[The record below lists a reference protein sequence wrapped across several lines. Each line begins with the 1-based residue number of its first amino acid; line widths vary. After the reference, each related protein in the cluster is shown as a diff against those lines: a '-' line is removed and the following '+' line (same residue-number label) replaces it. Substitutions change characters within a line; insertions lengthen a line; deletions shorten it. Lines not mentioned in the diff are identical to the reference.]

1 MKKSVILVSLL
12 SVVFASAQV
21 ADTVRV
27 SDIDEVTVSAGKK
40 LQKVV
45 DVPATI
51 NIINA
56 KEIQQFTS
64 FNVGELASRQKGVD
78 YVRAGVLGTGL
89 NIRGFNSAF
98 NSKNLQITD
107 DRVST
112 LVTTGLPFGT
122 FSTVIKE
129 DIQQVEILLGPN
141 GTLYGPNAHNGLVN
155 TITKNP
161 FKSQGTIIALGG
173 GNQSVLTS
181 RIRHAQAINPK
192 LAYKLSFEHTQGT
205 EFDYTDSVYV
215 NNKAYKELDLDRD
228 FNSTKFNAQVNY
240 KVGSLSEMVAYYG
253 HSNNNN
259 LGVTSAGRNAIK
271 DWNIDELQLKYIH
284 PRFFLNSYYQW
295 SNTDDTYAMN
305 QRTQN
310 YVSFINAGFSDAE
323 ARERSYN
330 EQWFGTSPTA
340 GLALKRGSRFKDASK
355 RFVTEGQYNNTWGA
369 FTLVGGVQ
377 FQRDMAFTKNT
388 YMLDFDGP
396 INVNQI
402 GVYAQTEYKVNGWGF
417 LAALRVDN
425 HDYYGTNLLPKA
437 AITKKL
443 GSGTFRLTY
452 GKGMAVPSLLNLEGY
467 LFGGLVLGNGVGFTL
482 SDGSV
487 INPLDVETINSF
499 EVGYKGDIAKKFYID
514 ANAYYNLSENFI
526 SPLTQ
531 IATGGKT
538 VVKRGEQAL
547 GEIAGSNPAFV
558 LTYSNFGKVD
568 TYGVDLGLSYYFTD
582 AWKGVVNYSYFGRKL
597 DKNDLLNDGNKDGKV
612 LETDLPVNTPSN
624 KVTAGINYSSPT
636 LFGAIYGRWVQ
647 DYDFFSGV
655 STAAKTQDLDGN
667 GTIDI
672 TENSYYAAGRT
683 WNYGPLGGFTVDMNA
698 GYNFSNGMTV
708 GANVTNLFNV
718 DIGEFAG
725 SPFIKRLVSLE
736 FRYQFDFFKNK
747 KNN

>member
-1 MKKSVILVSLL
+1 MKKSVILASLL
-12 SVVFASAQV
+12 SVVFTSAQV

-27 SDIDEVTVSAGKK
+27 RDIDEVTVSASKK

-51 NIINA
+51 NIITA

-112 LVTTGLPFGT
+112 LVATGLPFGT

-161 FKSQGTIIALGG
+161 FKSQGTIIALGV

-181 RIRHAQAINPK
+181 RIRHAQAISPK
-192 LAYKLSFEHTQGT
+192 IAYKLAFEHTQGT
-205 EFDYTDSVYV
+205 EFNYTDSVYV
-215 NNKAYKELDLDRD
+215 NNKAYPELDLDRD

-259 LGVTSAGRNAIK
+259 IGVTSAGRNAIK

-295 SNTDDTYAMN
+295 SNTEDTYAMN

-310 YVSFINAGFSDAE
+310 YVSFVNAGFSDAE
-323 ARERSYN
+323 ARERSFN
-330 EQWFGTSPTA
+330 EQWFGASPTA
-340 GLALKRGSRFKDASK
+340 GLALQRGSRFKDASK
-355 RFVTEGQYNNTWGA
+355 RFVAEGQYNNTWGA

-396 INVNQI
+396 INVNQV

-437 AITKKL
+437 AITKKV
-443 GSGTFRLTY
+443 GSGNFRLTY

-514 ANAYYNLSENFI
+514 ANAYYNMSENFI

-531 IATGGKT
+531 IATNGRT
-538 VVKRGEQAL
+538 VVKRGDAAL
-547 GEIAGSNPAFV
+547 STIAGSNPAYV

-597 DKNDLLNDGNKDGKV
+597 DKDDLLNDGNKDGKV

-624 KVTAGINYSSPT
+624 KLTLGINYSSPK
-636 LFGAIYGRWVQ
+636 LFGAVYARWVQ

-672 TENSYYAAGRT
+672 TENSYYAAART

-718 DIGEFAG
+718 DIREFAG

-736 FRYQFDFFKNK
+736 FRYQFDFFNK

>member
-1 MKKSVILVSLL
+1 MKKSVILASLL
-12 SVVFASAQV
+12 SVVFTSAQV

-27 SDIDEVTVSAGKK
+27 RDIDEVTVSASKK

-51 NIINA
+51 NIITA

-112 LVTTGLPFGT
+112 LVATGLPFGT

-161 FKSQGTIIALGG
+161 FKSQGTIIALGV

-181 RIRHAQAINPK
+181 RIRHAQAISPK
-192 LAYKLSFEHTQGT
+192 IAYKLAFEHTQGT
-205 EFDYTDSVYV
+205 EFNYTDSVYV
-215 NNKAYKELDLDRD
+215 NNKAYPELDLDRD

-295 SNTDDTYAMN
+295 SNTEDTYAMN

-323 ARERSYN
+323 ARERSFN
-330 EQWFGTSPTA
+330 EQWFGASPTA
-340 GLALKRGSRFKDASK
+340 GLALQRGSRFKDASK
-355 RFVTEGQYNNTWGA
+355 RFVAEGQYNNTWGA

-396 INVNQI
+396 INVNQV

-437 AITKKL
+437 AITKKV
-443 GSGTFRLTY
+443 GSGNFRLTY

-514 ANAYYNLSENFI
+514 ANAYYNMSENFI

-531 IATGGKT
+531 IATNGRT
-538 VVKRGEQAL
+538 VVKRGDAAL
-547 GEIAGSNPAFV
+547 STIAGSNPAYV

-597 DKNDLLNDGNKDGKV
+597 DKDDLLNDGNKDGKV

-624 KVTAGINYSSPT
+624 KLTVGINYSSPK
-636 LFGAIYGRWVQ
+636 LFGAVYARWVQ

-672 TENSYYAAGRT
+672 TENSYYAAART

-718 DIGEFAG
+718 DIREFAG

-736 FRYQFDFFKNK
+736 FRYQFDFFNK